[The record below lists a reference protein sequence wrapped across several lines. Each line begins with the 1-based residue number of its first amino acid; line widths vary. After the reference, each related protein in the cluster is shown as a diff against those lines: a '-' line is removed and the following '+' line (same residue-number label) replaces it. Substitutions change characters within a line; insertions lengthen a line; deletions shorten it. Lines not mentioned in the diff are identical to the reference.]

1 MSAAVS
7 LRPYQRD
14 FLKSRQNFL
23 ETLLT
28 LMRTSESLSL
38 EEVGDRRS
46 EVGEEEDIR
55 EEVGYQRS
63 EVGEEMGEEVG
74 DGILE
79 TGDGDQETG
88 IRERRGEMALDS

>member
-1 MSAAVS
+1 MGCRISPAVS
-7 LRPYQRD
+7 FRPYQRD

-23 ETLLT
+23 ETLST

-46 EVGEEEDIR
+46 EVGEEEDIG

-74 DGILE
+74 GQWSV
-79 TGDGDQETG
+79 DGDEEGSG
-88 IRERRGEMALDS
+88 IAEY

>member
-1 MSAAVS
+1 M
-7 LRPYQRD
+7 
-14 FLKSRQNFL
+14 KSRQNFL

-46 EVGEEEDIR
+46 EVGEEEGIW

-63 EVGEEMGEEVG
+63 EVWEEMGEEVG
-74 DGILE
+74 GQRSVG
-79 TGDGDQETG
+79 GDEEGSRIAEHRAEHAADFG
-88 IRERRGEMALDS
+88 A

>member
-55 EEVGYQRS
+55 EEVW
-63 EVGEEMGEEVG
+63 EEMGEEVG

>member
-1 MSAAVS
+1 MGCRISAAVS
-7 LRPYQRD
+7 FRPYQSD

-28 LMRTSESLSL
+28 FIKMSES
-38 EEVGDRRS
+38 EDGRREAGD
-46 EVGEEEDIR
+46 GEDI
-55 EEVGYQRS
+55 
-63 EVGEEMGEEVG
+63 GEEVG